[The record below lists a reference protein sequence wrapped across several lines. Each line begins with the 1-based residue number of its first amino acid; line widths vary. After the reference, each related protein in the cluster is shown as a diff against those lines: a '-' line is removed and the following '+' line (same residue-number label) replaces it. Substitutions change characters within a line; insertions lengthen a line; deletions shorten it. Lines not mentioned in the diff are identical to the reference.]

1 MLFNLLVA
9 IININTL
16 LSCNNGDCQETS
28 WQVRGNSRLEISG
41 TTNINEF
48 HCLSV
53 SYGGEDIMKEDYSQ
67 ASESSS
73 LSGEI
78 VMKSSGFDCHNSMM
92 TRDFSKAV
100 KASEFP
106 EISIR
111 FIGLK
116 ENPSRKNVLFG
127 KVEITLA
134 GEARIYTVSCI
145 VKEES
150 EKSKHLKG
158 TRTFYFSDFGLQ
170 PPQKLFGA
178 VKVKDAVSVDF
189 HLKLQKL
196 L

>member
-16 LSCNNGDCQETS
+16 LSCNNGDCQERS
-28 WQVRGNSRLEISG
+28 WQVTGKSRLEILG
-41 TTNINEF
+41 ATNINEF

-53 SYGGEDIMKEDYSQ
+53 SYGGEDIMKEDCSQ

-92 TRDFSKAV
+92 TRDFAKTV
-100 KASEFP
+100 KANEFP

-196 L
+196 K